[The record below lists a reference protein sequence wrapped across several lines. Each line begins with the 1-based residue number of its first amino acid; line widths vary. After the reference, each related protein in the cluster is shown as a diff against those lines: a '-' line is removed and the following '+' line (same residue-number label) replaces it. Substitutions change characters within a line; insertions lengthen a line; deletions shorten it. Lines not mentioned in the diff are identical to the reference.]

1 MSVHFYGEIPSQH
14 ISNEVHP
21 SSQGSSQ
28 FKAPLRRQSGQLP
41 GQDQRSS
48 TPGSTPSGGLS
59 QFKAPLVRQPGV
71 QSGPLPGQDRPYS
84 AAGAP
89 PFNGA
94 PFFAVTNPSQHV
106 VPQSEKLIDKNG
118 YAAQAEARRLNVVLQ
133 QSGPTTSF
141 PRALSLP
148 SIVARETH
156 AAGGPITDRS
166 SALSMYPGAIST
178 DPYVGIPAAPPSLE
192 AQRRT
197 AQFVRGADRALPWAE
212 ARAKS
217 EALRSA
223 KTHVTMKVVLIGGAF
238 LFVGGIASFLL
249 LRFPTY
255 LVVTWAILIIV
266 CSNLVSRE
274 LRAYYQQKLAA
285 RKEAVLPSAVAMSQD
300 EDEEDMGRHPVLKD
314 MSDTTGYLKAL
325 CFVFKSDAPAQSLL
339 REKEYQV

>member
-1 MSVHFYGEIPSQH
+1 MSVRFYGEVPHQH
-14 ISNEVHP
+14 ISSEVHS
-21 SSQGSSQ
+21 SSQGASQ

-48 TPGSTPSGGLS
+48 TSGSVPSVGLS
-59 QFKAPLVRQPGV
+59 QFKAPPGR

-94 PFFAVTNPSQHV
+94 SFFPVTNPSQHV
-106 VPQSEKLIDKNG
+106 VPQPEKLMDKNG
-118 YAAQAEARRLNVVLQ
+118 YVAPAEARRFNAALQ

-141 PRALSLP
+141 PRALTLP
-148 SIVARETH
+148 STVARETY

-166 SALSMYPGAIST
+166 SVLSVYPNTIAT
-178 DPYVGIPAAPPSLE
+178 DPYVGIAAPLSVLE
-192 AQRRT
+192 AQRRA
-197 AQFVRGADRALPWAE
+197 AQFVSGSERALPWAE
-212 ARAKS
+212 ARARS
-217 EALRSA
+217 EALQRA
-223 KTHVTMKVVLIGGAF
+223 KTHVTMKVVLMGGAF

-285 RKEAVLPSAVAMSQD
+285 RKETVPPSAVAMSQD
-300 EDEEDMGRHPVLKD
+300 EDEDMGRHPVLKD

-325 CFVFKSDAPAQSLL
+325 CLVFKNDAPAQSLL